1 MRPGRR
7 SCPAAP
13 KRIKVDDMRGLVRRT
28 GCGRWGAAVLLPVVL
43 LTALPARA
51 EDGGFFGFLS
61 HALGGG
67 SSAAESVCIEGEA
80 MKSTMRGL
88 SAALLFGM
96 IGVGCESM
104 NQQGVKSDLHSQ
116 WVDVYADV
124 ETTTNAA
131 KQVFTDDKLTDVS
144 AQSTMV
150 DGEASG
156 VTADKTKI
164 YASVKK
170 ADKGSQV
177 SIQVGTLGSPKMG
190 AEYAAKIKQIAEKKP
205 M

>member
-67 SSAAESVCIEGEA
+67 SSAPAPVAPATPSEGEQVRPLTVRRTPKKA
-80 MKSTMRGL
+80 AHAGAGRAHLASVPTKTGPVSIYEDPTLRDGDAVMTKNGMK
-88 SAALLFGM
+88 
-96 IGVGCESM
+96 
-104 NQQGVKSDLHSQ
+104 
-116 WVDVYADV
+116 
-124 ETTTNAA
+124 
-131 KQVFTDDKLTDVS
+131 VFAGGRFSPDHPF
-144 AQSTMV
+144 
-150 DGEASG
+150 GEADFVAASASKAVG
-156 VTADKTKI
+156 PNLKKTVIELNKLPH
-164 YASVKK
+164 
-170 ADKGSQV
+170 G
-177 SIQVGTLGSPKMG
+177 
-190 AEYAAKIKQIAEKKP
+190 
-205 M
+205 